1 MSETRQPLLHGAA
14 PSRGAAARH
23 GATARHEANPLH
35 SAKTLRGAADAQ
47 RRSTGPHVGPRVG
60 PRIGL
65 ALAGGGPLGA
75 TWEIGALCAL
85 EEALPELDFT
95 QLDGYV
101 GVSAGAFVAAALA
114 NGMRPRELCSA
125 FIGPRSANP
134 ADHINPSLF
143 VRPALAETWARLI
156 TLPVLATQAGMQ
168 LVLGRHSLL
177 AAIERL
183 GHALPTGLLSHRALE
198 ARLREVFTAPGRS
211 DDFRQL
217 KHRLVLVA
225 TDLDSGTAAP
235 FGMPG
240 WDHVPISRAA
250 AASGALPGLFTP
262 VTIGGRTYV
271 DGALKKTLHASV
283 LLDQG
288 LDLLLCL
295 NPLVPFDVTQATRH
309 RVLGDAGPRLHR
321 IVQGGLPLVLSQ
333 TFRTLIRSRLEL
345 GIKGYATSHPGT
357 DIVLLEPDQRDPT
370 MFLTNLFSTSQR
382 RLLAEHA
389 YQATRADLRSRRGSL
404 TKLLQRHGML
414 LDHAALDDPQR
425 QLLSRRRP
433 HLRALARPMKQLE
446 EVLDDL
452 ELSLAEAA

>member
-1 MSETRQPLLHGAA
+1 MSVAHRAGLPEPSESTGATRAGPVAA
-14 PSRGAAARH
+14 PRPR
-23 GATARHEANPLH
+23 
-35 SAKTLRGAADAQ
+35 SA
-47 RRSTGPHVGPRVG
+47 GPRV
-60 PRIGL
+60 GL

-85 EEALPELDFT
+85 QEALPELDFT

-114 NGMRPRELCSA
+114 NGMRPRELCAA
-125 FIGPRSANP
+125 FISNRPTHPTDR
-134 ADHINPSLF
+134 INPTLF
-143 VRPALAETWARLI
+143 VRPAIAETLARLV
-156 TLPVLATQAGMQ
+156 TLPALATQAGLQ
-168 LVLGRHSLL
+168 LLLGRHSLL

-198 ARLREVFTAPGRS
+198 ARLHEVFSAPGRS

-217 KHRLVLVA
+217 RHRLVLVA
-225 TDLDSGTAAP
+225 TDLDSGEAAP

-262 VTIGGRTYV
+262 VVIGGRTYV

-309 RVLGDAGPRLHR
+309 RVLNSASPRLHR

-345 GIKGYATSHPGT
+345 GIKGYASSHPAT
-357 DIVLLEPDQRDPT
+357 DIVLLEPDQRDPE

-382 RLLAEHA
+382 RVLAEHA
-389 YQATRADLRSRRGSL
+389 YQATRADLRSRRGTL
-404 TKLLQRHGML
+404 VQLLQRHGL
-414 LDHAALDDPQR
+414 RLDHAALDDPQR
-425 QLLSRRRP
+425 RLLSTRRA
-433 HLRALARPMKQLE
+433 HLRAHLSELARPMKQLE

-452 ELSLAEAA
+452 ELSLAQAA